1 MHLISYGSFFSET
14 RNALICIQSNST
26 HEMLNNAFGYF
37 KNHDIPVI
45 FILLVLRT
53 HFHVSYNFIH
63 ILNIDKAKQIIYCPE
78 NYQTKDEIVSK
89 SRSKSDIFFCI

>member
-26 HEMLNNAFGYF
+26 HE